1 MPVIVSVQSLLLQT
15 QKQKWKKKRKLN
27 LIGGKGVVIFNVGYY
42 GGRNFCGLKKVFEPW
57 KHLAKRFGTPT

>member
-27 LIGGKGVVIFNVGYY
+27 LIGGQSM
-42 GGRNFCGLKKVFEPW
+42 CGATYKM
-57 KHLAKRFGTPT
+57 

>member
-42 GGRNFCGLKKVFEPW
+42 GGRNF
-57 KHLAKRFGTPT
+57 

>member
-15 QKQKWKKKRKLN
+15 QKQKWKKRKLN

-42 GGRNFCGLKKVFEPW
+42 GGRNF
-57 KHLAKRFGTPT
+57 